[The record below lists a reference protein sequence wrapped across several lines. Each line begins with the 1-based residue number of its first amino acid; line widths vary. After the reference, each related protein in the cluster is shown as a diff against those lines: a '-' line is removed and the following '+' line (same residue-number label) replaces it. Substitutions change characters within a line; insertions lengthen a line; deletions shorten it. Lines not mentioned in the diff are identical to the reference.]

1 MEASVRWKGRVLL
14 AAFFTTSCSNTVDA
28 FLAHEV
34 LSGKT
39 RDDAV
44 AHFEECNHCTNK
56 IGNKVRLLASWI
68 GKDGSFGIW
77 WFMSWTIK
85 RM

>member
-56 IGNKVRLLASWI
+56 IGNKVRLLAS
-68 GKDGSFGIW
+68 
-77 WFMSWTIK
+77 
-85 RM
+85 